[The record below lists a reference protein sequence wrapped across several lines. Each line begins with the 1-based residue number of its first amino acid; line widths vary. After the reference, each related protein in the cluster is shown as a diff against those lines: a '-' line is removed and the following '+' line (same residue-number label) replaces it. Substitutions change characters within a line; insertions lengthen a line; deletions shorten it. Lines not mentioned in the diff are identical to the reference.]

1 MVNWFTFLKHVPIIG
16 VNFLLDAGKGFYFL
30 SLIDVETAKCIFM
43 LTPFKSSWCT
53 MIVHTW
59 TLSFNFHI
67 LERLKL
73 LVWISF
79 KMLPLEYMTIKISII
94 RQIGTMF
101 KFDDTNKM
109 QQYLRFC
116 TMVDYKDE
124 WNIKVRMFNLKGGWL
139 KCA

>member
-1 MVNWFTFLKHVPIIG
+1 
-16 VNFLLDAGKGFYFL
+16 
-30 SLIDVETAKCIFM
+30 
-43 LTPFKSSWCT
+43 
-53 MIVHTW
+53 
-59 TLSFNFHI
+59 
-67 LERLKL
+67 
-73 LVWISF
+73 
-79 KMLPLEYMTIKISII
+79 MLPLEYMTIKISII

-116 TMVDYKDE
+116 TMVDYKDK

>member
-1 MVNWFTFLKHVPIIG
+1 
-16 VNFLLDAGKGFYFL
+16 
-30 SLIDVETAKCIFM
+30 
-43 LTPFKSSWCT
+43 
-53 MIVHTW
+53 
-59 TLSFNFHI
+59 
-67 LERLKL
+67 
-73 LVWISF
+73 
-79 KMLPLEYMTIKISII
+79 MTIKISII